1 MNKSDYIDRRNKH
14 LSDTSTYEH
23 LQDITNELEREILDK
38 LHENGKLPQ
47 TCILASIDVSSL
59 YTNIP
64 HLEGRE
70 AVTKKLSL
78 NQDPPPLQPQ
88 LVVIGELIDIVLQ
101 NNVFKFNDKLYLQKQ
116 GTAMGTK
123 MAPSYANLFMGKM
136 EKQLQKPR
144 QTTHTHLEEIHR

>member
-1 MNKSDYIDRRNKH
+1 MKALPSFIQD
-14 LSDTSTYEH
+14 STDFINLIET
-23 LQDITNELEREILDK
+23 L
-38 LHENGKLPQ
+38 KLPQ

-70 AVTKKLSL
+70 AVTKNLSL

-88 LVVIGELIDIVLQ
+88 PVVIGELIDIVLQ
-101 NNVFKFNDKLYLQKQ
+101 NNVFEFNDKLYLQKQ

-144 QTTHTHLEEIHR
+144 QTTHTHPEEIHR